1 MIIVGQRKT
10 QMPIF
15 LVLIIEALYYSD
27 STSNFPIKEKW
38 FSIDI
43 FDGGLTISIDENKEK
58 SLRELF
64 VGLQSGNC
72 FDGILI
78 EQLK

>member
-1 MIIVGQRKT
+1 MAKRGAPLDDSGALFCVFSRK
-10 QMPIF
+10 
-15 LVLIIEALYYSD
+15 
-27 STSNFPIKEKW
+27 
-38 FSIDI
+38 
-43 FDGGLTISIDENKEK
+43 NKEK

>member
-1 MIIVGQRKT
+1 M
-10 QMPIF
+10 
-15 LVLIIEALYYSD
+15 EDD
-27 STSNFPIKEKW
+27 SRWGHHNFPIKEKW

-72 FDGILI
+72 FDGILV
-78 EQLK
+78 EQSAGDE

>member
-1 MIIVGQRKT
+1 MKKIFNSIVFIII
-10 QMPIF
+10 IF
-15 LVLIIEALYYSD
+15 TLSGCFNY
-27 STSNFPIKEKW
+27 KEINDYAIV
-38 FSIDI
+38 S
-43 FDGGLTISIDENKEK
+43 GISIDENKEK